1 MTKITKLFC
10 MLLISLTSI
19 CNTALAQLDLKKKEN
34 LKDLEG
40 KTLYV
45 VIDNNSIESLA
56 LKEAVEKNWILSNY
70 TFIDGEKYDNLK
82 SDPNDYFLVKTE
94 GKFKKE
100 REPGIEFLS
109 LVKGGGTNEN
119 GGINESSDIISLPMQ
134 SIDDSDGTIIPY
146 LGAYVKIIQDYVQRV
161 QKKKISAHIGL
172 SWYSNR
178 LKEIKTKNVLISEN
192 DLSDILVDEDI
203 SDILVP
209 QVKIVYEDEVDNALE
224 NKRPQTLI
232 SLSIAPKNPLAGS
245 YCYKMLISTN
255 TNELFYYKKQ
265 KITTKNPQGFLKDDI
280 KAIVYPFK

>member
-209 QVKIVYEDEVDNALE
+209 QVKIVYEEIGRAHV
-224 NKRPQTLI
+224 
-232 SLSIAPKNPLAGS
+232 
-245 YCYKMLISTN
+245 
-255 TNELFYYKKQ
+255 
-265 KITTKNPQGFLKDDI
+265 
-280 KAIVYPFK
+280 